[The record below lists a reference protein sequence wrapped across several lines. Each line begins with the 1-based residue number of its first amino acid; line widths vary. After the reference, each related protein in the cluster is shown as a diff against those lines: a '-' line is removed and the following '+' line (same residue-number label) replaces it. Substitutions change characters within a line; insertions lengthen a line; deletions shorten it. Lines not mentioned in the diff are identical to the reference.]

1 MKLKRNYN
9 WKLLVISSAV
19 LISGCTFEKLPP
31 AESFVQEN
39 EEMVV
44 SSSSGEVL
52 YSISAD
58 TLRQFTGHIARN
70 QFLADILGGYSISY
84 KEILTLREN
93 SNDIF
98 DIRKMRAGASY
109 TIMTGI
115 SDTTRVQYL
124 IYEEDPINYYILD
137 FTDSIHIRKG
147 EKETKKMMQYRSG
160 VITTSLWNSL
170 KDNNITP
177 VLAIDM
183 SEIFAWSIDFF
194 GLQQGD
200 SYKIIYEEN
209 YIDTIPAGIHKIY
222 GVWFKHAGTEF
233 YAIPLIQDGVESY
246 YDLEGNSLRKAF
258 LKAPL
263 SYSRISSRFSNS
275 RLHPILKIR
284 RPHHGVDYAAPIG
297 TPVLAIGDGV
307 VTTAT
312 WANGEGYYIKIKH
325 NSIYT
330 TAYLHLSGFA
340 KGVAVGSC
348 VKQGDVI
355 GYVGSTGLST
365 GPHLDFRF
373 YKNGVP
379 VDPLKVDAPP
389 VEPVSKE
396 NSDKFIKTST
406 VIKQLLSTIKI

>member
-1 MKLKRNYN
+1 MYKKSYIRE
-9 WKLLVISSAV
+9 LLVISSV
-19 LISGCTFEKLPP
+19 ILFSGCTYEEIAPVDNLVPENIEVLVNSPP
-31 AESFVQEN
+31 
-39 EEMVV
+39 
-44 SSSSGEVL
+44 GEVL
-52 YSISAD
+52 YGIPAD
-58 TLRQFTGHIARN
+58 TMRIYSGRIRRN
-70 QFLADILGGYSISY
+70 QFLADLLNDYSITY

-98 DIRKMRAGASY
+98 DIRKMQAGASY
-109 TIMTGI
+109 TIMTSI
-115 SDTTRVQYL
+115 SDTTRAQYF

-137 FTDSIHIRKG
+137 FTDSIHIRK
-147 EKETKKMMQYRSG
+147 EKKETRKVMQYRGG
-160 VITTSLWNSL
+160 VITTSLWNSIT
-170 KDNNITP
+170 DNSITP
-177 VLAIDM
+177 VLAIEM

-194 GLQQGD
+194 GLQKGD

-222 GVWFKHAGTEF
+222 GVWFNHAGTEF
-233 YAIPLIQDGVESY
+233 YALPLIQGGVESY

-312 WANGEGYYIKIKH
+312 WAKGEGYYIKLKH

-340 KGVAVGSC
+340 KGVAVGRY
-348 VKQGDVI
+348 VNQGDVI

-373 YKNGVP
+373 YKYGQP
-379 VDPLKVDAPP
+379 VDPLKVEAPP
-389 VEPVSKE
+389 VEPVSEE
-396 NSDKFIKTST
+396 NSEKFIKTST
-406 VIKQLLSTIKI
+406 VIRQLLDSFKI